1 MICVC
6 KAIWQPVGYNR
17 RSINEKE
24 ENVRRDAWTNT
35 TAVALAISIL
45 VSACSA
51 APIDADVIKAVSQS
65 DFFTGGYG
73 NTLQEPVV
81 VLERRKRN
89 TDGTWPI
96 KVKMKFTFRKSDGKE
111 TIMESSPLFR
121 IRKVKDAAGKDEWKA
136 ELSS

>member
-1 MICVC
+1 M
-6 KAIWQPVGYNR
+6 
-17 RSINEKE
+17 
-24 ENVRRDAWTNT
+24 RRDAWTYT

-73 NTLQEPVV
+73 NTLREPVV
-81 VLERRKRN
+81 VLERGKRN
-89 TDGTWPI
+89 KDGAWPV
-96 KVKMKFTFRKSDGKE
+96 KVKMKFTFRKNDGKE
-111 TIMESSPLFR
+111 SAAMESSPLFR